1 MTAPNLCPIC
11 TAPSGTLYG
20 EQEGYR
26 IYRCGCCGVMFV
38 APMPDDQ
45 ALAAFYH
52 DYHKTTQYT
61 AKLDSKVR
69 RAKRRIRAL
78 RRRTRGRRFLDAGCN
93 AGFATEAARTLG
105 FDALGVDVDPVTID
119 TARQLFPKARFA
131 AEDIATLAT
140 RGEQFDVLYCSEVIE
155 HLPRPLPFLRS
166 LRQLLA
172 PGGRALLTTP
182 DLGHRSLPEHLIG
195 TEMIRPPEHLLYFDR
210 ASAKHALEASGFTH
224 VHFLT
229 TFKPTLK
236 ILAW

>member
-1 MTAPNLCPIC
+1 M
-11 TAPSGTLYG
+11 
-20 EQEGYR
+20 
-26 IYRCGCCGVMFV
+26 
-38 APMPDDQ
+38 
-45 ALAAFYH
+45 
-52 DYHKTTQYT
+52 
-61 AKLDSKVR
+61 
-69 RAKRRIRAL
+69 

-155 HLPRPLPFLRS
+155 HLPRPLPFLHS

-195 TEMIRPPEHLLYFDR
+195 TEMIRPPEHLLYFDPRFGATCARGQRLR
-210 ASAKHALEASGFTH
+210 ACAFSDDVQADVEDSRVVRGRGGRVPAQIDLVPLRFH
-224 VHFLT
+224 VCAAAVRCGPDRDQRVLHCA
-229 TFKPTLK
+229 
-236 ILAW
+236 I